1 MLAAGWPAVLAAR
14 LVVPYVVSIAPF
26 RSLPDDRCELARG
39 LGPVPV
45 ASTSLPASSF
55 AQLLIWAA
63 LR

>member
-1 MLAAGWPAVLAAR
+1 VLAAR

-26 RSLPDDRCELARG
+26 RSLPEDRCELARG

-55 AQLLIWAA
+55 SQLLIWAA